1 MSDYAGRHRP
11 LTRVERRALERR
23 SRFPRSLTPAYAVP
37 TAAAVTLVL
46 TAAGATAAQSSP
58 FTGAAGH
65 SEAALGAPV
74 AGTEM
79 SAAALLDDPELVETA
94 RAEIADASVDTS
106 GLATRRQAVSDSVAQ
121 GQGRAQERKRAARD
135 KARKD
140 LAEQK
145 AAETK
150 AAETKAAETKT
161 AETKTADQNVTPGQ
175 STTTAVG
182 ADSSAVGAQ
191 GWAKPLDNAIFTSP
205 FGQRW
210 GRLHA
215 GQDYAAPVGTP
226 LKSMSSGTVVGAGP
240 MTGYGV
246 YIDIKYWDGSV
257 SRYGHLTSVNASV
270 GQQVA
275 PGDVVALSGNT
286 GRSTGPHLH
295 MEIHPGGGAPIDP
308 AGWLAS
314 RGIN

>member
-74 AGTEM
+74 AGAEM
-79 SAAALLDDPELVETA
+79 SAAALLDDPELAETA
-94 RAEIADASVDTS
+94 RAEIADSSVDTS

-145 AAETK
+145 T
-150 AAETKAAETKT
+150 AETKAAETKT
-161 AETKTADQNVTPGQ
+161 ADQDATPGQ
-175 STTTAVG
+175 STTTAAG

-191 GWAKPLDNAIFTSP
+191 GWVKPLDNAIFTSP

-240 MTGYGV
+240 MSGYGV

-286 GRSTGPHLH
+286 GHSTGPHLH
-295 MEIHPGGGAPIDP
+295 VEVHPGGGAPIDP